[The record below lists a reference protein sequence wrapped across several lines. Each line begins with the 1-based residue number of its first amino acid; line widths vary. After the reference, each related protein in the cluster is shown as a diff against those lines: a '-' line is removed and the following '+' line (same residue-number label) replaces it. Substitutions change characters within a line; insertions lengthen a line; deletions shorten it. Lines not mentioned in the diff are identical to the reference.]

1 MIVAQNHLYLLKA
14 LENINQKELLHVNGE
29 LIFHLQNTYSYLSS
43 WGNREAL
50 CIAGLYHAVYSTDG
64 YEKQL
69 IDISHRS
76 KIIDLIGIEAENIV
90 YYYAACD
97 RNYFYSRIGNKNL
110 FYRNRFTEAE
120 NSLELQLFCDLLE
133 LTFANELEIAIDN
146 KDFKER
152 HRDWY
157 IELFNRSQLYV
168 SNQAFQ
174 AYQNVFLDR

>member
-14 LENINQKELLHVNGE
+14 LKNLNQEELLHVNGK
-29 LIFHLQNTYSYLSS
+29 LISHLQNTYGYLQS

-64 YEKQL
+64 YAKQL
-69 IDISHRS
+69 IDVSHRS
-76 KIIDLIGIEAENIV
+76 HIIDLIGIEAEKII

-97 RNYFYSRIGNKNL
+97 RNYFYARIGNKNL
-110 FYRNRFTEAE
+110 FYRNRFTSQK
-120 NSLELQLFCDLLE
+120 NCLEFQLFCDLLE

-146 KDFKER
+146 KNFKEK

-157 IELFNRSQLYV
+157 TELFNRSQPYV
-168 SNQAFQ
+168 SSKAFQ
-174 AYQNVFLDR
+174 AYQNVFFN